1 MQPPHPS
8 RYDRLAGAAALG
20 MAATY
25 VLGFAYFGAFWA
37 FPAEAPPT
45 DRMAYLAEH
54 RVSVSLAYA
63 AIYLAFGVLLSVLVV
78 RLHERAAHASATLTR
93 IAALFG
99 AVWVG
104 LVIASGML
112 LTTGVRSAVALAETD
127 AARAAEVWDTVA
139 LLAESIGGGN
149 EMVGGLWVV
158 LSSAVCQQQRLFST
172 RLNGLGFF
180 VGAAG
185 LATLYPSEV
194 LPAVFGLAQIG
205 WFVGVGRALLRP
217 PVPHLDPVPRPD
229 ATALSG
235 VAPLA
240 PSSP

>member
-1 MQPPHPS
+1 MQTTHPT
-8 RYDRLAGAAALG
+8 RYDRLAGAAAIG

-37 FPAEAPPT
+37 YPAEAPPA

-54 RVSVSLAYA
+54 RASVSLAYA
-63 AIYLAFGVLLSVLVV
+63 WIYLAFGVLLSVLVV
-78 RLHERAAHASATLTR
+78 RLHERLAGAHATLTR
-93 IAALFG
+93 VATLFG

-112 LTTGVRSAVALAETD
+112 LTTGVRSVVALAETD
-127 AARAAEVWDTVA
+127 AGRAAEVWDTVA

-149 EMVGGLWVV
+149 EMVGGLWVLLISV
-158 LSSAVCQQQRLFST
+158 VCQRQRQFST

-185 LATLYPSEV
+185 IATVYPSET

-217 PVPHLDPVPRPD
+217 PAVAPAVAPAAP
-229 ATALSG
+229 A
-235 VAPLA
+235 VAPLST
-240 PSSP
+240 SSP